1 MAQMKSS
8 KSHKLYNLPEHKGRQ
23 DNLQLLRVL
32 STPEY
37 LKIDFGYFTT
47 DYYTR
52 GGWVKMDKDTIV
64 RDTKNG
70 RKYKLVDTVN
80 IPIAPEEFDFNT
92 SHDWLYFSL
101 IFEPIPSTTKVIDVI
116 ESDPGEPTDFNLYTI
131 ELSAPKSIKK

>member
-1 MAQMKSS
+1 MKS
-8 KSHKLYNLPEHKGRQ
+8 KKTHKLYNLPEHDSKK
-23 DNLQLLRVL
+23 DNLKLLRVL

-47 DYYTR
+47 DYYKR
-52 GGWVKMDKDTIV
+52 GGWVKMDKDTVV
-64 RDTKNG
+64 RDTKKG
-70 RKYKLVDTVN
+70 KEYKLIDTVN
-80 IPIAPEEFDFNT
+80 IPIAPAGLDFNT

-131 ELSAPKSIKK
+131 ELSNPISIKK

>member
-1 MAQMKSS
+1 MKS
-8 KSHKLYNLPEHKGRQ
+8 KNTHKLYNLPEHKGRQ
-23 DNLQLLRVL
+23 DNLQLLRIL

-37 LKIDFGYFTT
+37 LKIDFGYYATG
-47 DYYTR
+47 YYKR

-64 RDTKNG
+64 RDTKKG
-70 RKYKLVDTVN
+70 KEYKLIDTVN
-80 IPIAPEEFDFNT
+80 IPIAPAELDFNT

-101 IFEPIPSTTKVIDVI
+101 IFAPIPSSTKVIDVI